1 MIFSRLSA
9 RWPPSSA
16 FHAPDSGAG
25 SVLLETGELVSHPG
39 IGTRVA
45 PLSVR
50 KRINMRAP
58 RIIGLLLPDLG
69 SPFFS
74 EIAESV
80 EYAALQHGYQVL
92 LCNSQHQLAF
102 EERHL
107 ASSPPK
113 RWEA

>member
-16 FHAPDSGAG
+16 FHAPCSDAG
-25 SVLLETGELVSHPG
+25 CVLFSETGELVSHPG

-58 RIIGLLLPDLG
+58 RIVGLLLPDLG

-92 LCNSQHQLAF
+92 RYELS
-102 EERHL
+102 
-107 ASSPPK
+107 ASA
-113 RWEA
+113 RI